1 MVARERHAIEESL
14 RKKIEQRAYEIWE
27 NEGGPHGR
35 DMDHWLRAEAEIMR
49 SMATPT
55 PSKAQGPLHSKRKL
69 KRQSTGRT
77 RDLRGRKASRP

>member
-1 MVARERHAIEESL
+1 MVARERRAIEESL
-14 RKKIEQRAYEIWE
+14 REKIEQRAYEIWE

-35 DMDHWLRAEAEIMR
+35 DVEHWLRAEAEIMR

-55 PSKAQGPLHSKRKL
+55 PSKMHGPLPSKRKP